1 MSNIEIKS
9 RFNNGNIT
17 KHLQREI
24 ENEIIHEFIGRNIF
38 SKLNNYTENQE
49 PLQNH
54 RFYLIKL
61 IVETYVKTRV
71 CYLLKSSTVKPSE
84 RQFYNKLT
92 LFKGQ

>member
-1 MSNIEIKS
+1 
-9 RFNNGNIT
+9 
-17 KHLQREI
+17 
-24 ENEIIHEFIGRNIF
+24 
-38 SKLNNYTENQE
+38 
-49 PLQNH
+49 LQNH